1 MNEQEKIEKVNLQ
14 YNQIILNEFLKNKK
28 FVQYADNF
36 SGEKSNIQEGFLPTT
51 LKPRFNTRKQE
62 YIVKNAVE
70 TIISGLK
77 KIEKALIKGDIK
89 LKIFMGLNNKE
100 IEILKIPR
108 KYKNPY
114 PWIRFDAALIDKMFK
129 IIEINLNFPG
139 GPGAVDEIGEKF
151 SKLSSIK
158 KISLITKIKLNKGA
172 NHHLFRVFMDY
183 YKEAGFKKAKP
194 NLLILR
200 WSDYDVTMDSD
211 SIAKY
216 FIKKGCNTVI
226 ADPRDVTFDK
236 DCLKYK
242 GFKANLV
249 LKWFDLDILLERQ
262 KTCVELMKAIKSEK
276 IVIINPLSASVMA
289 TKSSFAVMTSKEF
302 GYLFSNKEKRAFRR
316 HVPWTRLF
324 FEGNSDTSTGKKIEL
339 VKYAKLNRD
348 RIILKPAVGTCGKNV
363 FVGAAYS
370 QDKWISTVNKIISQ
384 KKRYIIQE
392 RVQILQEFFPAI
404 RGGNMIFEK
413 RRIDILPMLFDGK
426 YRLSWSRCAYG
437 YILNGYQGGIFGLN
451 YTVL

>member
-1 MNEQEKIEKVNLQ
+1 
-14 YNQIILNEFLKNKK
+14 
-28 FVQYADNF
+28 
-36 SGEKSNIQEGFLPTT
+36 
-51 LKPRFNTRKQE
+51 
-62 YIVKNAVE
+62 
-70 TIISGLK
+70 
-77 KIEKALIKGDIK
+77 
-89 LKIFMGLNNKE
+89 
-100 IEILKIPR
+100 
-108 KYKNPY
+108 
-114 PWIRFDAALIDKMFK
+114 
-129 IIEINLNFPG
+129 
-139 GPGAVDEIGEKF
+139 
-151 SKLSSIK
+151 
-158 KISLITKIKLNKGA
+158 
-172 NHHLFRVFMDY
+172 
-183 YKEAGFKKAKP
+183 
-194 NLLILR
+194 
-200 WSDYDVTMDSD
+200 
-211 SIAKY
+211 
-216 FIKKGCNTVI
+216 
-226 ADPRDVTFDK
+226 
-236 DCLKYK
+236 
-242 GFKANLV
+242 
-249 LKWFDLDILLERQ
+249 
-262 KTCVELMKAIKSEK
+262 
-276 IVIINPLSASVMA
+276 MA
-289 TKSSFAVMTSKEF
+289 TKSSFAVMTSNEF